1 MPFQEPTDDV
11 AALLTDKGRDEMARM
26 ILGETSVQLTSFQV
40 GRSGYL
46 QTNPVKTLILVPSN
60 TALVDPVPD
69 ANDRRD
75 FVTIEQ
81 PIGQN
86 VLSPICRLNPGETDV
101 EFGLGELG
109 IFATYLRDTITP
121 ANVGTD
127 FLFALAHFPLVAKTP
142 QHTLVWRVI
151 IAL

>member
-1 MPFQEPTDDV
+1 VPFTVPTDSSTAV
-11 AALLTDKGRDEMARM
+11 LTEQGRDELARS
-26 ILGETSVQLTSFQV
+26 IIGEVSLKLTAFQV
-40 GRSGYL
+40 GRGGY
-46 QTNPVKTLILVPSN
+46 NSAVPVKIDPIDATA

-69 ANDRRD
+69 SSDRRD
-75 FVTIEQ
+75 FVIIEQ

-86 VLSPICRLNPGETDV
+86 VLAPICRLNPGETDV

-121 ANVGTD
+121 ANEGTD
-127 FLFALAHFPLVAKTP
+127 FLFAIAHFPIVSKTP
-142 QHTLVWRVI
+142 THTLLWRII